1 MATFA
6 GSANVVYD
14 PELKFTQDG
23 TPYCRLRLAN
33 QERSFDKAQNKWVK
47 DEPIYFSMTVYKKLA
62 ENLADSVMAGDRL
75 IVIGKLKLEK
85 YLDKDGVERESLR
98 VIPHESGADL
108 RFHRA
113 VVEKDGEDEPSGEE
127 EVPVFQPPF

>member
-14 PELKFTQDG
+14 PELKFGQDG
-23 TPYCRLRLAN
+23 TAYCRLRLAN
-33 QERSFDKAQNKWVK
+33 QERSFDKTQNKWVK

-62 ENLADSVMAGDRL
+62 ENLAESVLAGDRL

-85 YLDKDGVERESLR
+85 YIDKNGNEREDLK
-98 VIPHESGADL
+98 VIPHESGVDL

-113 VVEKDGEDEPSGEE
+113 VVEKDDEDQPREE
-127 EVPVFQPPF
+127 EIPVYQPPF